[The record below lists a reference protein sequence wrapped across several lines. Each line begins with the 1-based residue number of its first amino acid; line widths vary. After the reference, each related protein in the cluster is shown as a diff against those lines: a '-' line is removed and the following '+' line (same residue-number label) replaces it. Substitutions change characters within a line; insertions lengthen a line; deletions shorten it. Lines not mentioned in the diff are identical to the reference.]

1 MSCGVYNV
9 VHYRSFNLNLLFFFA
24 EFYLF
29 CEIFDFFENS
39 LSSPITR
46 LESSPISRFS
56 RSLLTFD
63 YRNGKLSCMVV
74 GELDQIFRKAHD
86 FIFQDETSKA
96 MRAVQPG
103 EATIPVVLLRL
114 RGRRMQVQGVQASR

>member
-1 MSCGVYNV
+1 MSRGVYNA
-9 VHYRSFNLNLLFFFA
+9 VHYRLFHLNLFFFE
-24 EFYLF
+24 EFDLF
-29 CEIFDFFENS
+29 CEIYDFFENS
-39 LSSPITR
+39 LNSSITH
-46 LESSPISRFS
+46 LESWSIFS
-56 RSLLTFD
+56 FVTDIFD

-74 GELDQIFRKAHD
+74 GEFGKLFRKAHD